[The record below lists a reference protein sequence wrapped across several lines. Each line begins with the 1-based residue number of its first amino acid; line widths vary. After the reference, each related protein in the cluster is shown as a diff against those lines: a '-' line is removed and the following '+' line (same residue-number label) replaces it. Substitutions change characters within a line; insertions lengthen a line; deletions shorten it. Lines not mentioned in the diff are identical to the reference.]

1 MRLILSKS
9 HLVQIER
16 EVRGANLRECCGLI
30 EGVRDGD
37 DLRATTLHATR
48 NMSSAYDAFEIDPAE
63 QFRLLRALRGTGRAL
78 IGCYHSHP
86 GTGALE
92 PSARDRA
99 AAAEDGFVWLIA
111 GTRNGRTELAA
122 FLWRVLEFHP
132 LAIMYSE

>member
-16 EVRGANLRECCGLI
+16 EVRAANLRECCGLI
-30 EGVRDGD
+30 EGVREGEA
-37 DLRATTLHATR
+37 LRAKTLHPTR

-63 QFRLLRALRGTGRAL
+63 QFRLLRGLRGTGRAL

-86 GTGALE
+86 GTSPLD

-99 AAAEDGFVWLIA
+99 AAAEEDFVWLIA
-111 GTRNGRTELAA
+111 GIRNARTEVVG
-122 FLWRVLEFHP
+122 FLWQKLEFRP
-132 LAIMYSE
+132 LAIIYGE